1 MSRSSQIKAHLGAL
15 IMEISL
21 HTPVRLGFHL
31 RGIWRAIIGT

>member
-21 HTPVRLGFHL
+21 HTPIRLRFHIC
-31 RGIWRAIIGT
+31 GIWRAIIGV